1 MSQRKDPSAA
11 PRPRERVNGLR
22 RAGLLDHGPEPV
34 FDRLTRLTSRVF
46 GAPLALVALVDGD
59 RLFLKSQHGLP
70 EAAAQSADRPLSVSF
85 CHMVLMSRGGI
96 AVADTRGSPEWA
108 EQPGIQQLGVGALA
122 GVPLLTPDGLTL
134 GSLCVVEHRP
144 RHWTPDDLATLQDL
158 AAHAMGEINLRL
170 AAVEGTE
177 RVEAIGRLAG
187 GIAHDFNNLL
197 TTISGH
203 AAFLLEET
211 GLSPRGRDDLEQ
223 IRRATERAAGLT
235 RQLLALR
242 HRQVVNPRIVE
253 LNVLVSEALSTV
265 RRTLGPSVRVGS
277 ALDPDLDP
285 VLADPRQLDE
295 ILVQL
300 SCRVRASMSD
310 EARLEIVTHRV
321 EIERQDGGQSWKMR
335 PGRYAA
341 LTLRASDA
349 SGGARPVDRVSDRF
363 PTSRPPTEWASLGL
377 ASVYGI
383 VKQSGGYLAVD
394 GESGKSTG
402 FTVYLPAHEG
412 SGPYSAPPEESE
424 HLSPPSETILL
435 VEDEE
440 QVRELA
446 RRVLERSGYTVLAA
460 SDAEAATAIADR
472 HPGHIHLLL
481 TDMVL
486 PSVSGQELAARL
498 GIHRP
503 AVKVLYI
510 SGTSDGSIA
519 RHRLLQ
525 PGTEFL
531 EKPFSLDGLLRK
543 VRQVLK
549 TADGVCQR

>member
-1 MSQRKDPSAA
+1 VTKRKDPSAA
-11 PRPRERVNGLR
+11 LRPPERVHALR
-22 RAGLLDHGPEPV
+22 RSGLLDRGPEPV
-34 FDRLTRLTSRVF
+34 FDRLTRLTCRVF
-46 GAPLALVALVDGD
+46 DAPLALVALLDGD
-59 RLFLKSQHGLP
+59 RLLLKGQYGLTEP
-70 EAAAQSADRPLSVSF
+70 PAAGTPPISLAFSEA
-85 CHMVLMSRGGI
+85 VLLSRGGI
-96 AVADTRGSPEWA
+96 VVDDTRASSHWA
-108 EQPGIQQLGVGALA
+108 DDPGIRQLGIGGFA
-122 GVPLLTPDGLTL
+122 GVPLLTSDGAII
-134 GSLCVVEHRP
+134 GSLCVIEHGP
-144 RHWTPDDLATLQDL
+144 RRWTPDDLDSLRDI

-170 AAVEGTE
+170 AAIEGTE

-197 TTISGH
+197 TTISGN
-203 AAFLLEET
+203 AALLREET
-211 GLSPRGRDDLEQ
+211 ALSPRGREDLGRIQ
-223 IRRATERAAGLT
+223 RATERAASLT
-235 RQLLALR
+235 RQLAALR

-253 LNVLVSEALSTV
+253 LNALVSETLSIV
-265 RRTLGPSVRVGS
+265 RSTLEASVQVAS

-285 VLADPRQLDE
+285 VLADPGQLE
-295 ILVQL
+295 AIIVQL
-300 SCRVRASMSD
+300 SCSVRASIPD
-310 EARLEIVTHRV
+310 GGRLEIVTRRV
-321 EIERQDGGQSWKMR
+321 EIDSQDGEPLSEMR

-341 LTLRASDA
+341 LTLRASA
-349 SGGARPVDRVSDRF
+349 PSGSREVVDQPPDRLS
-363 PTSRPPTEWASLGL
+363 TTRLPTEWASLGL

-394 GESGKSTG
+394 GDSGRSAG

-412 SGPYSAPPEESE
+412 SGAHAAPPEASDD
-424 HLSPPSETILL
+424 LSQSTETILL

-446 RRVLERSGYTVLAA
+446 CRVLERSGYTVLTAP
-460 SDAEAATAIADR
+460 DAEAATAIADR
-472 HPGHIHLLL
+472 HPGDIHLLL

-486 PSVSGQELAARL
+486 PSVSGRELAARL

-510 SGTSDGSIA
+510 SGTSEGSIS

-543 VRQVLK
+543 VRQVLR

>member
-1 MSQRKDPSAA
+1 MTQRKDPSAA
-11 PRPRERVNGLR
+11 LRPPERVNALR
-22 RAGLLDHGPEPV
+22 RAGLLDRGPEPV
-34 FDRLTRLTSRVF
+34 FDRLTRLTCRIF
-46 GAPLALVALVDGD
+46 AAPLALVALLDGD
-59 RLFLKSQHGLP
+59 RLFLKSQHGLAEP
-70 EAAAQSADRPLSVSF
+70 SAAGNSPISLAFSESV
-85 CHMVLMSRGGI
+85 LTSRGGV
-96 AVADTRGSPEWA
+96 AVEDTRASSQWA
-108 EQPGIQQLGVGALA
+108 DDPGIRRLGAGGFA
-122 GVPLLTPDGLTL
+122 GVPLLTPDGVAV
-134 GSLCVVEHRP
+134 GSLCVIAHGP
-144 RHWTPDDLATLQDL
+144 RRWTPEDLASLRDI
-158 AAHAMGEINLRL
+158 AAHAMGEVNLRL

-177 RVEAIGRLAG
+177 RAEAIGRLAG

-203 AAFLLEET
+203 AGLLLEET
-211 GLSPRGRDDLEQ
+211 GLSRRGREDLAQ
-223 IRRATERAAGLT
+223 IQRATERAASLT

-242 HRQVVNPRIVE
+242 RRQVVNPRIVE
-253 LNVLVSEALSTV
+253 LNALVSEALSIV
-265 RRTLGPSVRVGS
+265 RSTLEGSVQVGS

-285 VLADPRQLDE
+285 VLADPGLLERVV
-295 ILVQL
+295 VQL
-300 SCRVRASMSD
+300 SCSVRASIPD
-310 EARLEIVTHRV
+310 GGRLEIVTRRV
-321 EIERQDGGQSWKMR
+321 EIEGQEGDRSSEMR

-341 LTLRASDA
+341 LTLRASA
-349 SGGARPVDRVSDRF
+349 PGGRQEVVDQTSDRLS
-363 PTSRPPTEWASLGL
+363 TTRPPTEWASLGL

-383 VKQSGGYLAVD
+383 VRQSGGYLAANGD
-394 GESGKSTG
+394 SGTDTG

-412 SGPYSAPPEESE
+412 SGPYAAPSE
-424 HLSPPSETILL
+424 VSEPGRSTETILL

-446 RRVLERSGYTVLAA
+446 CRVLERSGYTVLTA

-486 PSVSGQELAARL
+486 PSVSGRELAARL

-510 SGTSDGSIA
+510 SGTSDESIA

-543 VRQVLK
+543 VRQVLR

>member
-1 MSQRKDPSAA
+1 VTQRKDSSAA
-11 PRPRERVNGLR
+11 LRPPERVHALR
-22 RAGLLDHGPEPV
+22 RAGLLDRGPEPV
-34 FDRLTRLTSRVF
+34 FDRLTRLTCRVF
-46 GAPLALVALVDGD
+46 DAPLALVALRDGD
-59 RLFLKSQHGLP
+59 RLLLKGQYGLTEP
-70 EAAAQSADRPLSVSF
+70 AAAGNPPISLAFSESV
-85 CHMVLMSRGGI
+85 LLSRGGI
-96 AVADTRGSPEWA
+96 AVDDTRASSHWA
-108 EQPGIQQLGVGALA
+108 DDPGIRQLGIGGFA
-122 GVPLLTPDGLTL
+122 GVPLLTPDGAII
-134 GSLCVVEHRP
+134 GSLCVIEHGP
-144 RHWTPDDLATLQDL
+144 RRWTPDDLDSLRDI

-203 AAFLLEET
+203 AALLREET
-211 GLSPRGRDDLEQ
+211 ALSPRGREDLGRIQ
-223 IRRATERAAGLT
+223 RATERAASLT
-235 RQLLALR
+235 RQLVALR

-253 LNVLVSEALSTV
+253 LNALVSETLSIV
-265 RRTLGPSVRVGS
+265 RSTLEASVQVGS

-285 VLADPRQLDE
+285 VLADPGQLE
-295 ILVQL
+295 GIIVQL
-300 SCRVRASMSD
+300 SCSVRASIPD
-310 EARLEIVTHRV
+310 GGRLEIVTRRV
-321 EIERQDGGQSWKMR
+321 EIDSQDGEPLSEMR

-341 LTLRASDA
+341 LTLRASA
-349 SGGARPVDRVSDRF
+349 PSGSREVVDQPPDRLS
-363 PTSRPPTEWASLGL
+363 TTRLPTEWASLGL

-394 GESGKSTG
+394 GDSGRGAG

-412 SGPYSAPPEESE
+412 SGAHAAPPEASDD
-424 HLSPPSETILL
+424 LSRSTETILL

-446 RRVLERSGYTVLAA
+446 CRVLERSGYTVLTAP
-460 SDAEAATAIADR
+460 DAEAATAIADR
-472 HPGHIHLLL
+472 HPGDIHLLL

-486 PSVSGQELAARL
+486 PSVSGRELAARL

-510 SGTSDGSIA
+510 SGTSEGSIA

-543 VRQVLK
+543 VRQVLR

>member
-1 MSQRKDPSAA
+1 VTQRKDPSAA
-11 PRPRERVNGLR
+11 LRPPERVNALR
-22 RAGLLDHGPEPV
+22 RAGLLDRGPEPV
-34 FDRLTRLTSRVF
+34 FDRLTRLTCRLF
-46 GAPLALVALVDGD
+46 GAPLALVTLLDGD
-59 RLFLKSQHGLP
+59 RLFLKSQHGLTEP
-70 EAAAQSADRPLSVSF
+70 SPAAGNPPISLVFTESVLMSHGGTVVEDTRASSQSAD
-85 CHMVLMSRGGI
+85 
-96 AVADTRGSPEWA
+96 D
-108 EQPGIQQLGVGALA
+108 PGIRRLGVGAFA
-122 GVPLLTPDGLTL
+122 GVPLLTPDGAVV
-134 GSLCVVEHRP
+134 GSLCVIEHGP
-144 RHWTPDDLATLQDL
+144 RQWTPDDLDSLRDI

-197 TTISGH
+197 TTISGLTGL
-203 AAFLLEET
+203 LLEET
-211 GLSPRGRDDLEQ
+211 ELSPRSRDDLGKIQ
-223 IRRATERAAGLT
+223 RATERATSLT

-242 HRQVVNPRIVE
+242 HRQVVNPRIIE
-253 LNVLVSEALSTV
+253 LNALVSEALSIV
-265 RRTLGPSVRVGS
+265 RSTLEASIQVGS
-277 ALDPDLDP
+277 TLDPDLDP
-285 VLADPRQLDE
+285 VLADPGQLE
-295 ILVQL
+295 RIVVQL
-300 SCRVRASMSD
+300 SCSVRPSIPD
-310 EARLEIVTHRV
+310 GGRLEIVTRRV
-321 EIERQDGGQSWKMR
+321 EIESQEGDRSSEMR

-341 LTLRASDA
+341 LTLRASDPSGSREVGDSA
-349 SGGARPVDRVSDRF
+349 SGRRS
-363 PTSRPPTEWASLGL
+363 TTRPPTEWANLGL

-383 VKQSGGYLAVD
+383 VRQSGGYLAVD
-394 GESGKSTG
+394 GDPTRGTG

-412 SGPYSAPPEESE
+412 SGPYAAPPEVSDD
-424 HLSPPSETILL
+424 LSRSTETILL

-446 RRVLERSGYTVLAA
+446 CRVLERSGYTVLAA
-460 SDAEAATAIADR
+460 PDAETATAIADR

-486 PSVSGQELAARL
+486 PNVSGRELAARL

-510 SGTSDGSIA
+510 SGTSEGSIA

-543 VRQVLK
+543 VRQVLR

>member
-1 MSQRKDPSAA
+1 VTQRKDPSAA
-11 PRPRERVNGLR
+11 PHPPERVNALR
-22 RAGLLDHGPEPV
+22 RAGLLGRSPEPV
-34 FDRLTRLTSRVF
+34 FDRLTRLTCRVF
-46 GAPLALVALVDGD
+46 DSPLALVALLDGD
-59 RLFLKSQHGLP
+59 RLFLKSQHGLTQQ
-70 EAAAQSADRPLSVSF
+70 AAAGNPPISLAFSEP
-85 CHMVLMSRGGI
+85 VLNSRGGI
-96 AVADTRGSPEWA
+96 AVEDAG
-108 EQPGIQQLGVGALA
+108 QPGIGGFA
-122 GVPLLTPDGLTL
+122 GVPLLTSDGASI
-134 GSLCVVEHRP
+134 GSLCVIEHDP
-144 RHWTPDDLATLQDL
+144 RRWTPDDLATLRDL

-203 AAFLLEET
+203 AGLLLEET
-211 GLSPRGRDDLEQ
+211 GLSPRGRVDLGQ
-223 IRRATERAAGLT
+223 IQRATERAASLT

-242 HRQVVNPRIVE
+242 HRQVVNPRIIE
-253 LNVLVSEALSTV
+253 LNALVSEALSIV
-265 RRTLGPSVRVGS
+265 RSTLEASVQVGS
-277 ALDPDLDP
+277 SLDPDLDP
-285 VLADPRQLDE
+285 VLADPGQLE
-295 ILVQL
+295 RIVVQL
-300 SCRVRASMSD
+300 SCSVRASIPD
-310 EARLEIVTHRV
+310 GGRLEIVTRRV
-321 EIERQDGGQSWKMR
+321 EIESREGDQPLEIG

-341 LTLRASDA
+341 LTVRARAQHGTRDV
-349 SGGARPVDRVSDRF
+349 VDQPSDRLS
-363 PTSRPPTEWASLGL
+363 TTRPPTEWASLGL

-383 VKQSGGYLAVD
+383 VKQSGGYLAVNGD
-394 GESGKSTG
+394 SGTDNG

-412 SGPYSAPPEESE
+412 SGPYAAPPEVSE
-424 HLSPPSETILL
+424 PSRSSETILL
-435 VEDEE
+435 VEDED

-446 RRVLERSGYTVLAA
+446 CRVLERSGYTVLTAP
-460 SDAEAATAIADR
+460 DAEAATAIADR

-486 PSVSGQELAARL
+486 PSVSGRELAARL

-543 VRQVLK
+543 VRQVLR